1 MIHNKIKYGEVRVR
15 VSAPRPENVL
25 NLLWNNHIYISE
37 IKKIDYITVNFKV
50 PYQDFEKTK
59 ELVKRCNG
67 KLKVIGKSGRILW
80 YIKVKRHLS
89 LIIGIGLFFVV
100 LYVMSNYI
108 WAIDIRTENNLTP
121 LEVRQQLEKIG
132 IKPGLKKSNI
142 NVYEIERKMEDF
154 NDQIMWIRTRIEGS
168 TLKLVIQEKINPPSI
183 QKENPNQVVAKMDG
197 EVKRIFTTMGNC
209 AVKPGDIV
217 KKGDILILPIQ
228 GREGFEKDVKPKG
241 TIIANTFYEKSMEVQ
256 ISGKKL
262 MRTGKRDNDI
272 FLSFWGKK
280 IYLKKAINGFKSYDK
295 IEESKYFF
303 NNVTYFE
310 KAEEDVNEDKDEAVK
325 EAEERLTQS
334 LKKYLSNDAKIIDNK
349 LTVEDIGE
357 GKIRVNLVFTVE
369 QDIAENIM

>member
-15 VSAPRPENVL
+15 VSAPKPENVL

>member
-168 TLKLVIQEKINPPSI
+168 TLKLVY
-183 QKENPNQVVAKMDG
+183 
-197 EVKRIFTTMGNC
+197 KRR
-209 AVKPGDIV
+209 
-217 KKGDILILPIQ
+217 LILHLY
-228 GREGFEKDVKPKG
+228 K
-241 TIIANTFYEKSMEVQ
+241 
-256 ISGKKL
+256 
-262 MRTGKRDNDI
+262 
-272 FLSFWGKK
+272 KK
-280 IYLKKAINGFKSYDK
+280 IQIK
-295 IEESKYFF
+295 
-303 NNVTYFE
+303 
-310 KAEEDVNEDKDEAVK
+310 
-325 EAEERLTQS
+325 
-334 LKKYLSNDAKIIDNK
+334 
-349 LTVEDIGE
+349 
-357 GKIRVNLVFTVE
+357 
-369 QDIAENIM
+369 

>member
-1 MIHNKIKYGEVRVR
+1 MINNKINYGEIRVQ
-15 VSAPRPENVL
+15 VSAPKIENIL
-25 NLLWNNHIYISE
+25 NLLWNNDIYISE
-37 IKKIDYITVNFKV
+37 IKKVDYITVRFKI

-67 KLKVIGKSGRILW
+67 KLKVIGKSGMILW
-80 YIKVKRHLS
+80 AIRIKSQLS
-89 LIIGIGLFFVV
+89 LVVGIGLFFLV

-108 WAIDIRTENNLTP
+108 WAIDIQTKNNLTP
-121 LEVRQQLEKIG
+121 LEVRQQLDKIG
-132 IKPGLKKSNI
+132 IKPGLKKSSI
-142 NVYEIERKMEDF
+142 NVYEIERKMEDL

-168 TLKLVIQEKINPPSI
+168 TLKLIIEEKINPPSTK
-183 QKENPNQVVAKMDG
+183 KENPNQVVAKMDG
-197 EVKRIFTTMGNC
+197 EIKRVFTTMGNC

-217 KKGDILILPIQ
+217 KKGDILILPVQ

-241 TIIANTFYEKSMEVQ
+241 TIIANTFYEKSMEIQ

-262 MRTGKRDNDI
+262 MRTGRKDNDI

-303 NNVTYFE
+303 NNITYFE
-310 KAEEDVNEDKDEAVK
+310 KAEEDVDVDKNKAVE
-325 EAEERLTQS
+325 EAEEKLTQS
-334 LKKYLSNDAKIIDNK
+334 LKKYLSNDAKIMDNK

-369 QDIAENIM
+369 QNIAEDIM